1 MLSARFGFNIS
12 ARFKGFSTLPPPSS
26 STRRTPHGDAYN
38 YDDGYVLTDNSGNFG
53 GQSWYWGYD
62 DSSKQVSGNNVLLSR
77 SSLAGGPSSVSLN
90 DEPSYGA
97 ELVYRH
103 LLSTKDRL
111 SIGFELA
118 ANYLNLSLSDNRAL
132 SADVMRTSYPYSF
145 APGSIPPAA
154 TVDAPYQGSPEGP
167 GFVMSD
173 TPGQPFTTRV
183 AGEAIIQGHRQL
195 DAAIWG
201 LRLGPYLETP
211 VGSKIRLS
219 LSGGVAGGWLDGSAS
234 WNETISIGGV
244 QGATLSGSGHA
255 NKMLWG
261 FYVAGNV
268 SWQFAPRWSAVAGVQ
283 YQDLQDFDHA
293 FGGRQVQVGLSES
306 IFATFGVSFNF

>member
-1 MLSARFGFNIS
+1 
-12 ARFKGFSTLPPPSS
+12 
-26 STRRTPHGDAYN
+26 
-38 YDDGYVLTDNSGNFG
+38 
-53 GQSWYWGYD
+53 
-62 DSSKQVSGNNVLLSR
+62 
-77 SSLAGGPSSVSLN
+77 
-90 DEPSYGA
+90 
-97 ELVYRH
+97 
-103 LLSTKDRL
+103 
-111 SIGFELA
+111 
-118 ANYLNLSLSDNRAL
+118 
-132 SADVMRTSYPYSF
+132 
-145 APGSIPPAA
+145 
-154 TVDAPYQGSPEGP
+154 
-167 GFVMSD
+167 MSD

-195 DAAIWG
+195 DADIWG